1 MTCDEF
7 SSRWQERL
15 NAPGSL
21 PSPAE
26 LDHLAHCEHC
36 HALSEAGE
44 LLSEALTD
52 WRGSNDSWSVQEG
65 DLPAVQRQARLIGR
79 LTTTVVPQANRRNS
93 RIREQRRSRV
103 RVIVASTALLGLAVL
118 ALWTR
123 QASEVA
129 PLAALSSGLG
139 EVVPAV
145 ALTAGPGSAGPVTV
159 ASESTDISTT
169 FPPMALLASARDLV
183 GIGLLPKTQSPP
195 QATGGGASPTSF
207 STGQP
212 TTQAPAPETLLAD
225 LEPIRRGM
233 GRTLDFLWL
242 VSEGNS
248 R

>member
-145 ALTAGPGSAGPVTV
+145 ALTAEPGTAGPVTV

-195 QATGGGASPTSF
+195 QTSGGASPTSF

-212 TTQAPAPETLLAD
+212 TTQDPAPETLLAD